1 MDKKDTLLSQI
12 KELEESLKKR
22 NFSLSNSVKYMRAIL
37 DLQATIVFVLD
48 KDEVIDGSQSYL
60 YLFNYPTTDE
70 MQKDFIEAFKIVDG
84 KKYPCE
90 ELLNDRNWVG
100 FLLKHPD
107 ENFRVILEKD
117 GIRYVFEILARSML
131 YKSGIS
137 DNEYK
142 EYNYTVVSLNDI
154 TDLILEM
161 KKSREKDFI
170 LMRQSK
176 FAALGEMIANITHQW
191 KQPINSMGILIQSL
205 GQKCKTQDID
215 YDKIKELTQKQLE
228 ILESM
233 DRTMHDFANFFKP
246 DKQKNTF
253 MLSEAIDAAISIIE
267 PSIKQ
272 IDTRLKLEIKEDC
285 KCLGYKNELIQALLN
300 ILQNSRDAME
310 NRPEKIIEIE
320 TVCRDNMAIITIE
333 DTGGGVDKSVMDK
346 VFEPYFTTK
355 DTGTGIGLYM
365 TRMIIEDSL
374 NGSITVSNTEHG
386 ARFVIMFP
394 SNKRSYG
401 S

>member
-70 MQKDFIEAFKIVDG
+70 MQKDFIDAFRVIDG
-84 KKYPCE
+84 KKHSCS
-90 ELLNDRNWVG
+90 ELMHERDWVG

-107 ENFRVILEKD
+107 ENFRIILEKD
-117 GIRYVFEILARSML
+117 GIRYTFEILARSML

-191 KQPINSMGILIQSL
+191 KQPLNSMGILTQSL
-205 GQKCKTQDID
+205 EQKCKNGDID
-215 YDKIKELTQKQLE
+215 YEKVKELTQKQLQL
-228 ILESM
+228 LESM
-233 DRTMHDFANFFKP
+233 DRTMQDFANFFKP
-246 DKQKNTF
+246 DKQRNTF
-253 MLSEAIDAAISIIE
+253 LLSEALHAAISIIE
-267 PSIKQ
+267 PSLKQ
-272 IDTRLKLEIKEDC
+272 IDTELQIDTKDDC
-285 KCLGYKNELIQALLN
+285 KCIVYKNELIQAILN
-300 ILQNSRDAME
+300 LLQNSRDAME
-310 NRPEKIIEIE
+310 SRPTKTIKA
-320 TVCRDNMAIITIE
+320 TTSCRNEMAIITIE
-333 DTGGGVDKSVMDK
+333 DTGGGVDKNVIDK

-355 DTGTGIGLYM
+355 DSGTGIGLYM
-365 TRMIIEDSL
+365 TRMIVEDSL
-374 NGSITVSNTEHG
+374 NGSITVSNTEQG
-386 ARFVIMFP
+386 AKFVIMFP
-394 SNKRSYG
+394 TNKRSYG
-401 S
+401 A